1 MMWFLLAAFVLA
13 VVARFGRQR
22 SRRVAVFPSHPVST
36 LHVDMSR
43 KRSRRT
49 KDALDAASSTL
60 R

>member
-1 MMWFLLAAFVLA
+1 MKWFLLATIAFAFIV
-13 VVARFGRQR
+13 RFGRLR
-22 SRRVAVFPSHPVST
+22 HRRVAVFPSSPVST

>member
-1 MMWFLLAAFVLA
+1 MKWFLLAAI
-13 VVARFGRQR
+13 VVALAIRLARQR
-22 SRRVAVFPSHPVST
+22 PRRFAVSRSHPVST

-43 KRSRRT
+43 RQNKKT

>member
-1 MMWFLLAAFVLA
+1 MTWFLLAAIALA
-13 VVARFGRQR
+13 VVVRFGRQR
-22 SRRVAVFPSHPVST
+22 HRRVAVFPSHPVST

-43 KRSRRT
+43 KQSKRT